1 MDASRRENAENRH
14 TISSFIA
21 TPYVR
26 YGVATPILAVVGS
39 NYITTT

>member
-1 MDASRRENAENRH
+1 MRYRQQL
-14 TISSFIA
+14 IYC